1 MQLFWATEA
10 QEHQGP
16 GLRPGRA
23 ERNRLKCR
31 RHGRS
36 FIQYSGAAESTIL
49 HTWSHS
55 VPRAEWVKSGL
66 SHGIHLCTLNSSW
79 FLWSLWQILSLAS
92 NWIYHRI
99 QPPLFSLKLAN
110 YQPTASYNNTT
121 YQNHWACQARL
132 NQQLHALSDKKFSWR
147 SPQMASCYLQRP
159 QAPIP

>member
-16 GLRPGRA
+16 GLTPAQA
-23 ERNRLKCR
+23 ERKRLKYR
-31 RHGRS
+31 RLGHS
-36 FIQYSGAAESTIL
+36 FIKHSGGSESTIL

-55 VPRAEWVKSGL
+55 VPTVEWNQAWAMEFT
-66 SHGIHLCTLNSSW
+66 CAPWTAPW
-79 FLWSLWQILSLAS
+79 FLWSLWQILSLVS

-99 QPPLFSLKLAN
+99 QPPLFFLKLAN
-110 YQPTASYNNTT
+110 YQPIAWYNNTT

-147 SPQMASCYLQRP
+147 SPQMASCYPQGP
-159 QAPIP
+159 QALIP